1 MSCWAGVRLAGGA
14 IALAV
19 VALSAPAMAQDAGQ
33 CSAPLEA
40 QGLEHAPVH
49 FRERI
54 AQGKPLKIVAIG
66 SSSTSGAGAS
76 PRHPGHPPRLA
87 TYPARLE
94 AELKAQLPG
103 LPITV
108 LNKGIG
114 GEEAPQMVARFE
126 ADVFEEAPDLVLWQ
140 VGRNSVLRDH
150 PTPGEVIRQGVER
163 LKDSGAEVILINPQY
178 APKILAKPGVEQSV
192 DVITATARDAEVG
205 LFDRF
210 AAMRYWWETE
220 KMPFDQFVT
229 ADGLHMNDW
238 GYACVASSLATRS
251 EEHTSELQSH

>member
-1 MSCWAGVRLAGGA
+1 M
-14 IALAV
+14 
-19 VALSAPAMAQDAGQ
+19 
-33 CSAPLEA
+33 
-40 QGLEHAPVH
+40 H

-66 SSSTSGAGAS
+66 SSSTSGAGAIFAA
-76 PRHPGHPPRLA
+76 A
-87 TYPARLE
+87 TYPSRLE

-126 ADVFEEAPDLVLWQ
+126 ADVIEEAPDLVLWQ
-140 VGRNSVLRDH
+140 VGSNSVLRDH

-163 LKDSGAEVILINPQY
+163 LKASGAEVILINPQY
-178 APKILAKPGVEQSV
+178 APKILAKPDVDHAV

-210 AAMRYWWETE
+210 AAMRYWSETRE
-220 KMPFDQFVT
+220 DAVRPVPDRRT
-229 ADGLHMNDW
+229 A
-238 GYACVASSLATRS
+238 CT
-251 EEHTSELQSH
+251 